1 MQQKQQTSTEPPI
14 WGAMSIPISQEAEE
28 ATNGGILVNPAVYYE
43 VANILEPSDFY
54 ILRNRYVFEAYQTIV
69 GRNEPIDYMTLL
81 SQLKTSG
88 KLEEIGGAAYLM
100 HLMNSVPTSMHTT
113 VYAQLV
119 KRSAIRRQLMVHA
132 DHIKALAVDES
143 KELSEVI
150 QGIEK
155 HQIEVLEDYSGAKT
169 QTIGTAMSSY
179 YERIE
184 HRTLHPELTSGI
196 QTGFRDLDKT
206 LRIEDYSLTLFGG
219 RPGMGKTAWML
230 SAALNMAKAGLRP
243 AIFSMEMSVEQ
254 LLTRLTAMEATINT
268 KHLQNG
274 ALSESEWSRFVKAS
288 GELSKLPI
296 FLDDSTTWTPQQLK
310 TKATSMKFRSG
321 VDIIIVDY
329 VGLMSGG
336 GRYKDNKVAEAGFIS
351 RSLKNMA
358 ADLKLPVLAAIQ
370 LNRNLENRQD
380 KRPVLSDLR
389 ESGDWEQDADNV
401 LFIYRDE
408 VYNNATEFPNQA
420 DIIIAKQRNGPTGYV
435 SLYFEKSLTKF
446 MNASERSVDLSSL

>member
-1 MQQKQQTSTEPPI
+1 MQQKQQTNTAPPA
-14 WGAMSIPISQEAEE
+14 WGTVSIPMSQEAEE
-28 ATNGGILVNPAVYYE
+28 ATNGGIMVNPAVYYE

-54 ILRNRYVFEAYQTIV
+54 ILRSRYVFEAYQAIIER
-69 GRNEPIDYMTLL
+69 GEPIDYMTLL
-81 SQLKTSG
+81 SQLKTAG
-88 KLEEIGGAAYLM
+88 KLEEIGGAAYLI
-100 HLMNSVPTSMHTT
+100 HLMNNVPTSMHTT

-119 KRSAIRRQLMVHA
+119 KRASIRRQLMVHG
-132 DHIKALAVDES
+132 DHIKALAVDETQ
-143 KELSEVI
+143 ELSEII
-150 QGIEK
+150 QQVEQE
-155 HQIEVLEDYSGAKT
+155 QIEVLGDYTGEKT
-169 QTIGTAMSSY
+169 QTIGSAMSGY

-184 HRTLHPELTSGI
+184 QRTNHPELTTGI
-196 QTGFRDLDKT
+196 MTGFTVLDKT

-243 AIFSMEMSVEQ
+243 AIFSMEMSIEQ
-254 LLTRLTAMEATINT
+254 LITRLTAMESSINT
-268 KHLQNG
+268 KSLQNG
-274 ALSESEWSRFVKAS
+274 ALSEQEWKRFVKAS
-288 GELSKLPI
+288 GDLSKLPI
-296 FLDDSTTWTPQQLK
+296 FLDDTTTWTPQQLK

-321 VDIIIVDY
+321 IDIVIVDY

-351 RSLKNMA
+351 RSLKKMA

-380 KRPVLSDLR
+380 KRPMLSDLR

-408 VYNNATEFPNQA
+408 VYNEASEFPNQA
-420 DIIIAKQRNGPTGYV
+420 DIIVAKQRNGPTGVV
-435 SLYFEKSLTKF
+435 SLFFEKSLTKF
-446 MNASERSVDLSSL
+446 MNAAERSVDLSHL